1 MRDDISRITCRRY
14 TINDR
19 GQQQIPNLKRALHCG
34 GPIQP
39 RKPRIGPYDVHVLRI
54 AVEAT
59 KELVSQC
66 SKQCATPIVRKNP
79 KQKKCATR
87 SPEYVQALHSHCG
100 V

>member
-19 GQQQIPNLKRALHCG
+19 GQQQIPNLKRALNG
-34 GPIQP
+34 GAPKQK
-39 RKPRIGPYDVHVLRI
+39 RQQRIDTDDVHVLRI

-59 KELVSQC
+59 KELVIQF
-66 SKQCATPIVRKNP
+66 SKQCSTPIVPKNP

-87 SPEYVQALHSHCG
+87 SPEYVQALHYHCG